1 MPDLS
6 QGNLSRKYI
15 DFLGH
20 HLFAEIKKLLLVI
33 PENSYKSNDFVTSA
47 EKLDLDFLVITDS
60 QQVSGQ
66 FSDTV
71 IIHSFDEELE
81 NDVKEKLQDVTHIL
95 PVDHSAL
102 KFSAYL
108 VDLLKAKGNNTKSI
122 NTAMNKF
129 ESRNIFNSISEIKI
143 QNAIVNKIED
153 IEIFINENGTSVL
166 KPIYGTASK
175 SVIKVESFQE
185 NKAEVEKLMQDCSDQ
200 DLIIE
205 EFVDGSEYALEGNL
219 INSELNKIVIF
230 DKPINYKEPYFE
242 ESIYIAPTEIPDK
255 TQKEIVNL
263 IGKAC
268 KKLGLENGPVHV
280 EFKIHNKEIF
290 IIEINPRMIGGLCS
304 RCLSFGL
311 FKTSLEE
318 IALHAFLNNELKS
331 IDLLSNFVGVLMIP
345 TPISGKFISINK
357 NELESIPNVSGVEIT
372 VSENSNL
379 LEPPFGDK
387 YLGFVFS
394 QGDSKEKVMESLTLA
409 LDLANPI
416 IK

>member
-1 MPDLS
+1 M
-6 QGNLSRKYI
+6 
-15 DFLGH
+15 
-20 HLFAEIKKLLLVI
+20 KKLLLVI

-175 SVIKVESFQE
+175 SVIKINSFKE
-185 NKAEVEKLMQDCSDQ
+185 NKAAVEKLMQDCSDQ

>member
-1 MPDLS
+1 M
-6 QGNLSRKYI
+6 
-15 DFLGH
+15 
-20 HLFAEIKKLLLVI
+20 KKLLLVI

-47 EKLDLDFLVITDS
+47 EKLDLDFLVITNS

>member
-1 MPDLS
+1 M
-6 QGNLSRKYI
+6 
-15 DFLGH
+15 
-20 HLFAEIKKLLLVI
+20 KKLLLVI

-71 IIHSFDEELE
+71 IIHSFDKELE
-81 NDVKEKLQDVTHIL
+81 NDVREKLQDVTHIL

-143 QNAIVNKIED
+143 QNAIVKKIED
-153 IEIFINENGTSVL
+153 IEQFINENGTSVL

-175 SVIKVESFQE
+175 SVIKIDTFKE
-185 NKAEVEKLMQDCSDQ
+185 NKAAIEKLMQDCSDQ

>member
-1 MPDLS
+1 M
-6 QGNLSRKYI
+6 
-15 DFLGH
+15 
-20 HLFAEIKKLLLVI
+20 KKLLLVI

-60 QQVSGQ
+60 QQVSDQ

-71 IIHSFDEELE
+71 IIHSFDKELE

-143 QNAIVNKIED
+143 QNAIVKTIED
-153 IEIFINENGTSVL
+153 IELFLNENGTSVL

-175 SVIKVESFQE
+175 SVIKIHSIKE
-185 NKAEVEKLMQDCSDQ
+185 NKTAVEKLMQDCSDQ

-409 LDLANPI
+409 LNLANPI

>member
-1 MPDLS
+1 M
-6 QGNLSRKYI
+6 
-15 DFLGH
+15 
-20 HLFAEIKKLLLVI
+20 KKLLLVI

-143 QNAIVNKIED
+143 QNAIVKTIED
-153 IEIFINENGTSVL
+153 IDLFLNENGTSVL

-175 SVIKVESFQE
+175 SVIKIHSIKE
-185 NKAEVEKLMQDCSDQ
+185 NKTAVEKLMQDCSDQ

-219 INSELNKIVIF
+219 INSQLNKIIIF

-242 ESIYIAPTEIPDK
+242 ESIYIAPTEIPDE

-268 KKLGLENGPVHV
+268 KELGLENGPVHV
-280 EFKIHNKEIF
+280 EFKIHKNEIF

-318 IALHAFLNNELKS
+318 IALHSFLNNELKS

-409 LDLANPI
+409 MNLANPI

>member
-1 MPDLS
+1 M
-6 QGNLSRKYI
+6 
-15 DFLGH
+15 
-20 HLFAEIKKLLLVI
+20 KKLLLVI

-153 IEIFINENGTSVL
+153 IEIFINKNGTSVL

-175 SVIKVESFQE
+175 SVIKVQSFQE

>member
-1 MPDLS
+1 M
-6 QGNLSRKYI
+6 
-15 DFLGH
+15 
-20 HLFAEIKKLLLVI
+20 KKLLLVI

-71 IIHSFDEELE
+71 IIHSFDKELE
-81 NDVKEKLQDVTHIL
+81 NDVREKLQDVTHIL

-153 IEIFINENGTSVL
+153 IEKFINENGTSVL

-175 SVIKVESFQE
+175 SVIKVQSFQE

>member
-1 MPDLS
+1 M
-6 QGNLSRKYI
+6 
-15 DFLGH
+15 
-20 HLFAEIKKLLLVI
+20 KKLLLVI

-219 INSELNKIVIF
+219 INSELNKIAIF

>member
-1 MPDLS
+1 M
-6 QGNLSRKYI
+6 
-15 DFLGH
+15 
-20 HLFAEIKKLLLVI
+20 KKLLLVI

-122 NTAMNKF
+122 NNAMNKF

>member
-1 MPDLS
+1 M
-6 QGNLSRKYI
+6 
-15 DFLGH
+15 
-20 HLFAEIKKLLLVI
+20 KKLLLVI

-143 QNAIVNKIED
+143 QNAIVKTIED
-153 IEIFINENGTSVL
+153 IDLFLNENGTSVL

-175 SVIKVESFQE
+175 SVIKIHSIKE
-185 NKAEVEKLMQDCSDQ
+185 NKTAVEKLMQDCSDQ

-219 INSELNKIVIF
+219 INSELNKIIIF

-242 ESIYIAPTEIPDK
+242 ESIYIAPTEIPDE

-268 KKLGLENGPVHV
+268 KELGLENGPVHV
-280 EFKIHNKEIF
+280 EFKIHKNEIF

-318 IALHAFLNNELKS
+318 IALHAFLNDELKS
-331 IDLLSNFVGVLMIP
+331 IELLSNFVGVLMIP

>member
-1 MPDLS
+1 M
-6 QGNLSRKYI
+6 
-15 DFLGH
+15 
-20 HLFAEIKKLLLVI
+20 KKLLLVI
-33 PENSYKSNDFVTSA
+33 PENSYKSNDFVTAA

-71 IIHSFDEELE
+71 IIHSFNKELE
-81 NDVKEKLQDVTHIL
+81 NDVREKLKDVTHIL

-108 VDLLKAKGNNTKSI
+108 VDLLNVKGNNTKSI
-122 NTAMNKF
+122 NNAMNKL

-143 QNAIVNKIED
+143 QNAIVEKIED
-153 IEIFINENGTSVL
+153 IELFINENGTSVL

-175 SVIKVESFQE
+175 SVIKIESFQE
-185 NKAEVEKLMQDCSDQ
+185 NKVAVEKLMQDCSDQ

-255 TQKEIVNL
+255 TQKEIIYL

-268 KKLGLENGPVHV
+268 KELGLENGPVHV
-280 EFKIHNKEIF
+280 EFKIHNNEIF
-290 IIEINPRMIGGLCS
+290 IIEVNPRMIGGLCS

-387 YLGFVFS
+387 YLGFIFS
-394 QGDSKEKVMESLTLA
+394 QGDSKEKVMDSLTLA
-409 LDLANPI
+409 LNLANPI

>member
-1 MPDLS
+1 M
-6 QGNLSRKYI
+6 
-15 DFLGH
+15 
-20 HLFAEIKKLLLVI
+20 KKLLLVI

-143 QNAIVNKIED
+143 QNAIVKTIED
-153 IEIFINENGTSVL
+153 IDLFLNENGTSVL

-175 SVIKVESFQE
+175 SVIKIHSIKE
-185 NKAEVEKLMQDCSDQ
+185 NKTAVEKLMQDCSDQ

-219 INSELNKIVIF
+219 INSELNKIIIF

>member
-1 MPDLS
+1 M
-6 QGNLSRKYI
+6 
-15 DFLGH
+15 
-20 HLFAEIKKLLLVI
+20 KKLLLVI

-71 IIHSFDEELE
+71 IIHSFDKELD
-81 NDVKEKLQDVTHIL
+81 NDVKEKLEDVTHVL

-102 KFSAYL
+102 RFSGYL
-108 VDLLKAKGNNTKSI
+108 VDLLNAKGNDTKSI
-122 NTAMNKF
+122 NNAMNKF

-280 EFKIHNKEIF
+280 EFKIHNNEIF

>member
-1 MPDLS
+1 M
-6 QGNLSRKYI
+6 
-15 DFLGH
+15 
-20 HLFAEIKKLLLVI
+20 KKLLLVI
-33 PENSYKSNDFVTSA
+33 PENSYKSNDFVTAA

-71 IIHSFDEELE
+71 IIHSFNKELE
-81 NDVKEKLQDVTHIL
+81 SDVREKLKDVTHIL

-108 VDLLKAKGNNTKSI
+108 VDLLNVKGNNTKSI
-122 NTAMNKF
+122 NNAMNKL

-143 QNAIVNKIED
+143 QNAIVKTIED
-153 IEIFINENGTSVL
+153 IELFLNENGTSVL

-175 SVIKVESFQE
+175 SVIKIHSIKE
-185 NKAEVEKLMQDCSDQ
+185 NKTAVEKLMQDCSDQ

>member
-1 MPDLS
+1 M
-6 QGNLSRKYI
+6 
-15 DFLGH
+15 
-20 HLFAEIKKLLLVI
+20 KKLLLVI
-33 PENSYKSNDFVTSA
+33 PENSYKSNDFVTAA

-71 IIHSFDEELE
+71 IIHSFNKELE
-81 NDVKEKLQDVTHIL
+81 NDVREKLKDVTHIL

-108 VDLLKAKGNNTKSI
+108 VDLLNVKGNNTKSI
-122 NTAMNKF
+122 NNAMNKL

-242 ESIYIAPTEIPDK
+242 ESIYIATTEIPDK

>member
-1 MPDLS
+1 M
-6 QGNLSRKYI
+6 
-15 DFLGH
+15 
-20 HLFAEIKKLLLVI
+20 KKLLLVI

-71 IIHSFDEELE
+71 IIHSFDKELE
-81 NDVKEKLQDVTHIL
+81 NDVREKLQDVTHIL

-108 VDLLKAKGNNTKSI
+108 VDLLNAKGNNTKSI

-175 SVIKVESFQE
+175 SVIKIESFQE
-185 NKAEVEKLMQDCSDQ
+185 NKATVEKLMQDCSDQ

>member
-1 MPDLS
+1 M
-6 QGNLSRKYI
+6 
-15 DFLGH
+15 
-20 HLFAEIKKLLLVI
+20 KKLLLVI

-153 IEIFINENGTSVL
+153 IEIFINKNGTSVL

-219 INSELNKIVIF
+219 INSELNKIAIF

-318 IALHAFLNNELKS
+318 IALHAFLNNELKR

>member
-1 MPDLS
+1 M
-6 QGNLSRKYI
+6 
-15 DFLGH
+15 
-20 HLFAEIKKLLLVI
+20 KKLLLVI

-230 DKPINYKEPYFE
+230 DKPISYKEPYFE

>member
-1 MPDLS
+1 M
-6 QGNLSRKYI
+6 
-15 DFLGH
+15 
-20 HLFAEIKKLLLVI
+20 KKLLLVI

-60 QQVSGQ
+60 QQVSDQ

-71 IIHSFDEELE
+71 IIHSFDKELE

-175 SVIKVESFQE
+175 SVIKIDTYKE
-185 NKAEVEKLMQDCSDQ
+185 NKAAIEKLMQDCSDQ

-280 EFKIHNKEIF
+280 EFKIHNNEIF

-409 LDLANPI
+409 LNLANPI

>member
-1 MPDLS
+1 M
-6 QGNLSRKYI
+6 
-15 DFLGH
+15 
-20 HLFAEIKKLLLVI
+20 KKLLLVI

-47 EKLDLDFLVITDS
+47 QKLDLDFLVITDS

-219 INSELNKIVIF
+219 INSELNKIIIF

>member
-1 MPDLS
+1 M
-6 QGNLSRKYI
+6 
-15 DFLGH
+15 
-20 HLFAEIKKLLLVI
+20 KKLLLVI

-71 IIHSFDEELE
+71 IIHSFDEELDD
-81 NDVKEKLQDVTHIL
+81 DVKEKLQDVTHIL

-175 SVIKVESFQE
+175 SVIKVDSFQE

-230 DKPINYKEPYFE
+230 DKPINYKDPYFE
-242 ESIYIAPTEIPDK
+242 ESIYIAQTEIPDK

>member
-1 MPDLS
+1 M
-6 QGNLSRKYI
+6 
-15 DFLGH
+15 
-20 HLFAEIKKLLLVI
+20 KKLLLVI
-33 PENSYKSNDFVTSA
+33 PENSYKSNDFVTAA
-47 EKLDLDFLVITDS
+47 EKLNLDFLVITDS

-71 IIHSFDEELE
+71 IIHSFNKELE
-81 NDVKEKLQDVTHIL
+81 NDVREKLKDVTHIL

-108 VDLLKAKGNNTKSI
+108 VDLLNVKGNNTKSI
-122 NTAMNKF
+122 NNAMNKL

-143 QNAIVNKIED
+143 QNAIVKTIED
-153 IEIFINENGTSVL
+153 IELFLNENGTSVL

-175 SVIKVESFQE
+175 SVIKIHSFKE
-185 NKAEVEKLMQDCSDQ
+185 NKAAVEKLMQDCSDQ

-219 INSELNKIVIF
+219 INSELNKIIIF

-242 ESIYIAPTEIPDK
+242 ESIYIAPTEIPDE

>member
-1 MPDLS
+1 M
-6 QGNLSRKYI
+6 
-15 DFLGH
+15 
-20 HLFAEIKKLLLVI
+20 KKLLLVI
-33 PENSYKSNDFVTSA
+33 PENSYKSNDFVTAA

-71 IIHSFDEELE
+71 IIHSFNKELE
-81 NDVKEKLQDVTHIL
+81 NDVREKLKDVTHIL

-108 VDLLKAKGNNTKSI
+108 VDLLNVKGNNTKSI

-143 QNAIVNKIED
+143 QNAIVKKIED

-219 INSELNKIVIF
+219 INSELNKIIIF

-242 ESIYIAPTEIPDK
+242 ESIYIAPTEIPDE

-268 KKLGLENGPVHV
+268 KELGLENGPVHV
-280 EFKIHNKEIF
+280 EFKIHKNEIF

-318 IALHAFLNNELKS
+318 IALHAFLNDELKS
-331 IDLLSNFVGVLMIP
+331 IELLSNFVGVLMIP

-372 VSENSNL
+372 VSKNSNL

-394 QGDSKEKVMESLTLA
+394 QGESKEKVMESLTLA
-409 LDLANPI
+409 MNLANPI

>member
-1 MPDLS
+1 M
-6 QGNLSRKYI
+6 
-15 DFLGH
+15 
-20 HLFAEIKKLLLVI
+20 KKLLLVI

-71 IIHSFDEELE
+71 IIHSFDKELE
-81 NDVKEKLQDVTHIL
+81 NDVREKLQDVTHIL

-122 NTAMNKF
+122 NSAMNKF

-143 QNAIVNKIED
+143 QNAIVKTIED
-153 IEIFINENGTSVL
+153 IELFLNENGTSVL

-175 SVIKVESFQE
+175 SVIKIHSIKE
-185 NKAEVEKLMQDCSDQ
+185 NKTAVEKLMQDCSDQ

-268 KKLGLENGPVHV
+268 KKLGLKNGPVHV

>member
-1 MPDLS
+1 M
-6 QGNLSRKYI
+6 
-15 DFLGH
+15 
-20 HLFAEIKKLLLVI
+20 KKLLLVI

-71 IIHSFDEELE
+71 IIHSFDKELE
-81 NDVKEKLQDVTHIL
+81 NEVKEKLQDVTHIL

>member
-1 MPDLS
+1 M
-6 QGNLSRKYI
+6 
-15 DFLGH
+15 
-20 HLFAEIKKLLLVI
+20 KKLLLVI

-71 IIHSFDEELE
+71 IIHSFDKELE

-108 VDLLKAKGNNTKSI
+108 VDLLNAKGNNTKSI

-219 INSELNKIVIF
+219 INSELNKIIIF

>member
-1 MPDLS
+1 M
-6 QGNLSRKYI
+6 
-15 DFLGH
+15 
-20 HLFAEIKKLLLVI
+20 KKLLLVI

-122 NTAMNKF
+122 NNAMNKF

-143 QNAIVNKIED
+143 QNAIVKKIED
-153 IEIFINENGTSVL
+153 IELFINENGTSVL

-175 SVIKVESFQE
+175 SVIKIESFQE
-185 NKAEVEKLMQDCSDQ
+185 NKAAVEKLMQDCSDQ

-268 KKLGLENGPVHV
+268 KELGLENGPVHV
-280 EFKIHNKEIF
+280 EFKIHNNEIF

>member
-1 MPDLS
+1 M
-6 QGNLSRKYI
+6 
-15 DFLGH
+15 
-20 HLFAEIKKLLLVI
+20 KKLLLVI

-60 QQVSGQ
+60 QQVSSQ

-71 IIHSFDEELE
+71 IIHSFDKELD
-81 NDVKEKLQDVTHIL
+81 NDVKEKLEDVTHVL

-102 KFSAYL
+102 RFSGYL
-108 VDLLKAKGNNTKSI
+108 VDLLNAKGNDTKSI
-122 NTAMNKF
+122 NNAMNKF

-143 QNAIVNKIED
+143 QNAIVEKIED
-153 IEIFINENGTSVL
+153 IELFINENGTSVL

-175 SVIKVESFQE
+175 SVIKIESFQE
-185 NKAEVEKLMQDCSDQ
+185 NKVAVEKLMQDCSDQ

-255 TQKEIVNL
+255 TQKEIIYL

-268 KKLGLENGPVHV
+268 KELGLENGPVHV
-280 EFKIHNKEIF
+280 EFKIHNNEIF

-387 YLGFVFS
+387 YLGFIFS
-394 QGDSKEKVMESLTLA
+394 QGDSKEKVMDSLTLA
-409 LDLANPI
+409 LNLANPI